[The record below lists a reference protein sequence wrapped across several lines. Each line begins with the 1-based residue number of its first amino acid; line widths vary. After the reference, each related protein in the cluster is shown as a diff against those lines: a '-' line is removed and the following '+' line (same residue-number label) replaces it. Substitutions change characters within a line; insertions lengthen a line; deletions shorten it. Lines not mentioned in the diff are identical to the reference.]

1 MQSAF
6 SAAGISNEFVLRLP
20 LPSLEAAVRRMVLP
34 LILFALA
41 ACQTPTVSRYA
52 IVGATLVD
60 GTGAAPVED
69 AVVVVGDGRILCAGA
84 RADCSVPADAETID
98 AAGGWLTP
106 GLIDAH
112 VHFSQTGW
120 FDGRPDAV
128 DFRDQY
134 PYPDV
139 IADLEAHPQRFFNAY
154 LCSGVTSVFDVGGYP
169 WTWALRRRFQDDHEA
184 PRIAAAGPLLSTVD
198 FWLNLPGQQQFIYMA
213 DDETVRQA
221 VRSHAAFETDAVK
234 IWYIMPPQPPDTA
247 RVQRLVR
254 AAAEEAAAAGLPL
267 IVHATGLWEARDA
280 IRAGADVLVHSVWS
294 EVVDDEFIALARDS
308 SVVYTPT
315 NTVLE
320 GYEHAARGTVDG
332 SLYPLEC
339 VDDTTR
345 ALLASPPSADRIPQS
360 RLSPE
365 AAQATKRRIEIG
377 QQNAKLLHDAG
388 VAVTVGTDAGNP
400 GTLHGPSIY
409 REMELLQGA
418 GLTPMDVLVAATK
431 IGARAIGREDEL
443 GTVEEGKFADLVL
456 LDADPTEDIANARR
470 VRWVIKGGVIAYER

>member
-1 MQSAF
+1 MEVVVHRM
-6 SAAGISNEFVLRLP
+6 ILP
-20 LPSLEAAVRRMVLP
+20 LM
-34 LILFALA
+34 LFVFA
-41 ACQTPTVSRYA
+41 ACQTPTASRYA

-84 RADCSVPADAETID
+84 RADCTVPGDAETID
-98 AAGGWLTP
+98 ATGGWLTP

-120 FDGRPDAV
+120 YDGRPDAA

-139 IADLEAHPQRFFNAY
+139 IADLEAHPQRFFDAY
-154 LCSGVTSVFDVGGYP
+154 LCSGVTAVFDVGGYP
-169 WTWALRRRFQDDHEA
+169 WTWSLRRRFQDDHHA

-198 FWLNLPGQQQFIYMA
+198 FWLNLPGQQQFIYMS
-213 DDETVRQA
+213 DDETVRRA

-247 RVQRLVR
+247 RVQGLVR
-254 AAAEEAAAAGLPL
+254 AVAEAAAAEGLRL
-267 IVHATGLWEARDA
+267 IVHATGLWEAKDA
-280 IRAGADVLVHSVWS
+280 IRAGADLLVHSVWS
-294 EVVDDEFIALARDS
+294 EVVDDEFIALARES
-308 SVVYTPT
+308 GVVYTPS
-315 NTVLE
+315 NTVVE
-320 GYEHAARGTVDG
+320 GYQHAARGTVDG

-339 VDDTTR
+339 ADERSRTLV
-345 ALLASPPSADRIPQS
+345 ASRPSADRVPQS

-365 AAQATKRRIEIG
+365 SARATQRRIEIG

-409 REMELLQGA
+409 REMELLQQA
-418 GLTPMDVLVAATK
+418 GLAPTDVLVAATK
-431 IGARAIGREDEL
+431 IGARAMGREHEL

-456 LDADPTEDIANARR
+456 LDADPTQDIANARR
-470 VRWVIKGGVIAYER
+470 VRWVMKGGAIAYER